1 MTLQDNEKEA
11 IKNTA
16 RKIGGRLLVILQKIK
31 QFVQKIFYKI
41 FPKRE
46 TKYYDASQHEAK
58 YLGLMALSALL
69 INLYMEIFARVTTGP
84 FEGIIWAFTHPIVFL
99 FNTLLIF
106 CPMTLALLFKRRRFV
121 WFIVSLVWIAIGTVN
136 GGILLSRMT
145 PFTLYDLQNVADGL
159 TIARTYYSG
168 TQITLAIVAVSL
180 VAIAIIMIFIR
191 SRKWENIN
199 YKKSIA
205 AILVTALITGG
216 AVLGAIRTGLVATF
230 FGNLNYAYRDYGLA
244 YCFLTTSVSGGIG
257 KPKGYSEDMITG
269 ILKDKTEKGTDTILP
284 DKTDSLDHPN
294 IIVLQMESF
303 TVAQDYSNIK
313 VSQDPTPVFNDLYK
327 NYTSGSFEVPA
338 CGAGTANTEFE
349 LLTGISAKFFGPGE
363 YPYKGKLRDKTLESM
378 AYVTRSHGY
387 ATSALHDHRA
397 LFYNRNEVYAN
408 LGFDTF
414 TSVEYMNNVS
424 FTPTNW
430 CKDTVLT
437 GEIMDIMESTEERD
451 FMHVIS
457 VEGHGAYPTEKV
469 FKNPYTEVT
478 CDDEET
484 KWKYEYY
491 LNECHEMDTFIGDLI
506 EAIEES
512 GEPTVM
518 IIYGDHIPALDV
530 KEENYKQ
537 KDLYCTRYVIW
548 DNMGLPKE
556 DKDIYSYQAGGMLLE
571 DAGLAH
577 EGILF
582 DYQQSNDM
590 EEDASYLEDQRALA
604 YDMLYGK
611 DYAYG
616 GTNPYEPIDL
626 QMGHKKISIKDVVKI
641 GDRYYL
647 RGKNFTERSII
658 SLDGK
663 QLSTVYLSP
672 TLLALNEKIEN
683 EDIGRLEVS
692 QVDKSEKEALT
703 TVGANEEL

>member
-1 MTLQDNEKEA
+1 MQEKE
-11 IKNTA
+11 TA
-16 RKIGGRLLVILQKIK
+16 TFKEKARVILGRILVILKKIGLFIQKIY
-31 QFVQKIFYKI
+31 YKI

-46 TKYYDASQHEAK
+46 ARYYDASKHEGK
-58 YLGLMALSALL
+58 YLLLMALSAVL
-69 INLYMEIFARVTTGP
+69 INLYMETFARLTTSPVAGL
-84 FEGIIWAFTHPIVFL
+84 IWAVTHPLMFL
-99 FNTLLIF
+99 FNTLFIF
-106 CPMTLALLFKRRRFV
+106 TSMTFALLFKRRRFV
-121 WFIVSLVWIAIGTVN
+121 WFIIGLVWVALGTIN

-159 TIARTYYSG
+159 TIATTYYSM
-168 TQITLAIVAVSL
+168 TQITLAIVVVGLLIA
-180 VAIAIIMIFIR
+180 AILLIFIR
-191 SRKWENIN
+191 SEKWKNIN
-199 YKKSIA
+199 YKRSIA
-205 AILVTALITGG
+205 IILASVLVTVG
-216 AVLGAIRTGLVATF
+216 ATMGMIKSGRVATF

-244 YCFLTTSVSGGIG
+244 YCFLTTSVSGGIS
-257 KPKGYSEDMITG
+257 KPKGYSPELIEG
-269 ILKDKTEKGTDTILP
+269 ILEKKTEKGLDTTLEQK
-284 DKTDSLDHPN
+284 DDSLDHPN

-303 TVAQDYSNIK
+303 TVAQDYANIE
-313 VSQDPTPVFNDLYK
+313 VSKDPTPVFNELYK
-327 NYTSGSFEVPA
+327 KYSSGSFEVPA

-349 LLTGISAKFFGPGE
+349 VLTGISAKFFGPGE
-363 YPYKGKLRDKTLESM
+363 YPYKGKLREHTLESM
-378 AYVTRSHGY
+378 AYVARSHGY
-387 ATSALHDHRA
+387 ECSALHDHRA

-437 GEIMDIMESTEERD
+437 NEIMDIMLNSEGRD

-457 VEGHGAYPTEKV
+457 VEGHGAYPTERV

-478 CDDEET
+478 APDEET

-506 EAIEES
+506 EAIEAS

-537 KDLYCTRYVIW
+537 SDLYSTRYVIW
-548 DNMGLPKE
+548 DNIGLPKE
-556 DKDIYSYQAGGMLLE
+556 DLDIHSYQSGAILLE
-571 DAGLAH
+571 DAGLSH

-582 DYQQSNDM
+582 DYQQSNSPDSK
-590 EEDASYLEDQRALA
+590 DYLDDQEALA

-611 DYAYG
+611 QYSYG
-616 GTNPYEPIDL
+616 GKVPYERVDM
-626 QMGHKKISIKDVVKI
+626 QMGHKKIAIKDVVKI
-641 GDRYYL
+641 GDRYYI
-647 RGKNFTERSII
+647 RGSNFTERSII

-672 TLLALNEKIEN
+672 TLLALSEKIDK
-683 EDIGRLEVS
+683 EDIGKLEVS
-692 QVDKSEKEALT
+692 QVDKSEEEILT

>member
-1 MTLQDNEKEA
+1 MQEKDA
-11 IKNTA
+11 IKEKA
-16 RKIGGRLLVILQKIK
+16 KVIIGKILVILKRIGQFIK
-31 QFVQKIFYKI
+31 TVYFRV

-46 TKYYDASQHEAK
+46 PRYYDAGQHERK
-58 YLGLMALSALL
+58 YLCLMAISALL
-69 INLYMEIFARVTTGP
+69 INLYMEEFARITTGP
-84 FEGIIWAFTHPIVFL
+84 FEGIIWAVTHPLVFL
-99 FNTLLIF
+99 FNSLFIF
-106 CPMTLALLFKRRRFV
+106 TSMTFALLFRRRRFV
-121 WFIVSLVWIAIGTVN
+121 WFIISLVWVILGTVN
-136 GGILLSRMT
+136 GAILLSRMT

-159 TIARTYYSG
+159 TIATTYYSMM
-168 TQITLAIVAVSL
+168 QITFGLIAVGLAA
-180 VAIAIIMIFIR
+180 AAIIMIFIR
-191 SRKWENIN
+191 SEKWRNID

-205 AILVTALITGG
+205 AILVSVLLTVGATMGMIKTGR
-216 AVLGAIRTGLVATF
+216 VDTF

-257 KPKGYSEDMITG
+257 KPKGYSKELIEG
-269 ILKDKTEKGTDTILP
+269 ILENKTEKGLDTILP
-284 DKTDSLDHPN
+284 QKDDSLDHPN

-303 TVAQDYSNIK
+303 TVAQDYANIE
-313 VSQDPTPVFNDLYK
+313 VSKDPTPVFNELYDK
-327 NYTSGSFEVPA
+327 YTSGSFEVPA

-349 LLTGISAKFFGPGE
+349 VLTGISAKFFGPGE
-363 YPYKGKLRDKTLESM
+363 YPYKGKLREHVLESM
-378 AYVTRSHGY
+378 AYVAKSHGY

-437 GEIMDIMESTEERD
+437 KEIMDIMTNTEERD

-457 VEGHGAYPTEKV
+457 VEGHGAYPTEQV
-469 FKNPYTEVT
+469 FKHPYTEVT
-478 CDDEET
+478 APDEDT

-506 EAIEES
+506 GAIEES

-537 KDLYCTRYVIW
+537 KDLYSTRYVIW
-548 DNMGLPKE
+548 DNIGLPKE
-556 DKDIYSYQAGGMLLE
+556 DADIHSYQSGAMLLE
-571 DAGLAH
+571 DAGLKY

-582 DYQQSNDM
+582 DYQQSNAPDS
-590 EEDASYLEDQRALA
+590 EGYLDDQEALA

-611 DYAYG
+611 QYAYG
-616 GTNPYEPIDL
+616 EKIPYERIDMK
-626 QMGHKKISIKDVVKI
+626 MGHKQIEIRDVVKI
-641 GDRYYL
+641 GGRFYI

-658 SLDGK
+658 SLDGR

-672 TLLALNEKIEN
+672 TLLALSEKIDN
-683 EDIGRLEVS
+683 SDIGKLEVS
-692 QVDKSEKEALT
+692 QVDKSEEEILT